1 MRKNGNIF
9 LYFQYLYEAIETEST
24 EGSEVERSDNSFT
37 SSHEIS
43 GQASRRGRRV
53 LRGRTALAQA

>member
-1 MRKNGNIF
+1 MIEDIDRREIYERTKIRFYIFNI
-9 LYFQYLYEAIETEST
+9 YKAIETEST

-43 GQASRRGRRV
+43 RQAGRRGRRV
-53 LRGRTALAQA
+53 L